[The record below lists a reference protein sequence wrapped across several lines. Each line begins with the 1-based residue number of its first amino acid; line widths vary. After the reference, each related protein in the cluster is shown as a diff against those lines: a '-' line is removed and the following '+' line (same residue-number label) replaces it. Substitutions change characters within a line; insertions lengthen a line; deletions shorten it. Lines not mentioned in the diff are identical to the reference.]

1 MKKKFRDISIR
12 YKMMLSY
19 LVIVLFVALAAIVS
33 GITTENLSNNS
44 LDLYNTNLQSVKTLY
59 RAQEGVINSKSILI
73 QGFYQNDPD
82 FAEGRI
88 NMTRVYSN
96 KSIKEYRENYL
107 REDNKQQWERFEG
120 ELDNYRQLTNDAL
133 ALLKSDRVAEANEV
147 LQKIEASHSVI
158 ETTLG
163 NLVSTE
169 LKLAEEKNES
179 NQTIKS
185 NSAITLWIINIVVLI
200 VALALGF
207 IMTRY
212 ITKILKQG
220 VELALALSQGNL
232 NYSISYKSGDEFG
245 RLISALNDAQ
255 GKMKEVI
262 GSIMVQ
268 SEEVNASSEELS
280 ATLEEITG
288 GFENIHGN
296 TSNIVTA
303 VQKINGITGDL
314 RATMEEVNNQIAK
327 ITETSH
333 NSRNQ
338 SEDIDNRAEEIKKKG
353 EVSKNMA
360 YRIYEDKERGILKAI
375 AEGKVVNEIGKI
387 AVSIADIAE
396 QTNLLA
402 LNAAI
407 EASRAGVHGSGFAVV
422 ADEIKKLSE
431 AAMAYT
437 KDIQGIVSQV
447 SSAFKN
453 LRKNSQELLAFIDNQ
468 VKGDYELLI
477 NTGDTYDQDAG
488 YISDLAKTMMEMA
501 EELYASAQEV
511 FSVIETIAQNTRDTS
526 SSSEDI
532 LHSIDETTKAIGQVS
547 LTAQH
552 QAEIA
557 EQLNISVQRFTI

>member
-1 MKKKFRDISIR
+1 MKKFRDISIK
-12 YKMMLSY
+12 YKMMGSY
-19 LVIVLFVALAAIVS
+19 LIIFLFVAVAAVVS
-33 GITTENLSNNS
+33 GITAENLSNNS
-44 LDLYNTNLQSVKTLY
+44 LELYNTNLQSVKTIY
-59 RAQEGVINSKSILI
+59 RVQEGMINSKAILI
-73 QGFYQNDPD
+73 QGFYENDPD
-82 FAEGRI
+82 FAEARI
-88 NMTRVYSN
+88 NTTRVYSN
-96 KSIKEYRENYL
+96 KNIKEYREKYL
-107 REDNKQQWERFEG
+107 REDNKRQWEGFEK
-120 ELDNYRQLTNDAL
+120 ELENYRRLTNEAL
-133 ALLKSDRVAEANEV
+133 VLLKQGQTAEANEGFRKV
-147 LQKIEASHSVI
+147 EASHSLI
-158 ETTLG
+158 ETFLES
-163 NLVSTE
+163 LVNTE
-169 LKLAEEKNES
+169 LKQAEEKNKS
-179 NQTIKS
+179 NQIIKD
-185 NSAITLWIINIVVLI
+185 NSAITLWIINIAVLVI
-200 VALALGF
+200 ALALGF
-207 IMTRY
+207 LMTRY

-220 VELALALSQGNL
+220 VDMALALSKGNL
-232 NYSISYKSGDEFG
+232 NYSISHKSGDEFG

-262 GSIMVQ
+262 GNIMVQ

-288 GFENIHGN
+288 GFESIYGN

-303 VQKINGITGDL
+303 VQKINGITGEL
-314 RATMEEVNNQIAK
+314 RATMEEVNFQIEK

-338 SEDIDNRAEEIKKKG
+338 SKDIDIRAEEIKKKG
-353 EVSKNMA
+353 EASKNMA
-360 YRIYEDKERGILKAI
+360 YKLYEDKERGILKSI
-375 AEGKVVNEIGKI
+375 ADGKVVNEIGKI

-431 AAMAYT
+431 AAMGYT

-447 SSAFKN
+447 SSAFKG

-477 NTGDTYDQDAG
+477 NTGDAYDKDAG
-488 YISDLAKTMMEMA
+488 YISDLAKSMMEMA

-511 FSVIETIAQNTRDTS
+511 FSVIETIAQNTSHTS
-526 SSSEDI
+526 ASSEDI

-557 EQLNISVQRFTI
+557 EQLNFSVQRFTV

>member
-1 MKKKFRDISIR
+1 MNEFIYGKEEMD
-12 YKMMLSY
+12 Y
-19 LVIVLFVALAAIVS
+19 LC
-33 GITTENLSNNS
+33 
-44 LDLYNTNLQSVKTLY
+44 
-59 RAQEGVINSKSILI
+59 
-73 QGFYQNDPD
+73 
-82 FAEGRI
+82 
-88 NMTRVYSN
+88 
-96 KSIKEYRENYL
+96 
-107 REDNKQQWERFEG
+107 
-120 ELDNYRQLTNDAL
+120 
-133 ALLKSDRVAEANEV
+133 
-147 LQKIEASHSVI
+147 QK
-158 ETTLG
+158 
-163 NLVSTE
+163 
-169 LKLAEEKNES
+169 
-179 NQTIKS
+179 
-185 NSAITLWIINIVVLI
+185 
-200 VALALGF
+200 
-207 IMTRY
+207 
-212 ITKILKQG
+212 
-220 VELALALSQGNL
+220 
-232 NYSISYKSGDEFG
+232 D
-245 RLISALNDAQ
+245 

-314 RATMEEVNNQIAK
+314 RATMEEVNNKIEK